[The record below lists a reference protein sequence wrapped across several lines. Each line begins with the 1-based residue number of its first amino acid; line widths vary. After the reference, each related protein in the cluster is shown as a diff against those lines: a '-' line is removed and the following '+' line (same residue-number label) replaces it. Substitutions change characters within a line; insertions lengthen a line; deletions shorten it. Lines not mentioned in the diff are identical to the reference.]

1 MFMTTTICYTEA
13 ASKKP
18 HQEHKEAEEQVAF
31 LFQKANWLLWD
42 WNGKIPTLAKVD
54 PEILVS

>member
-31 LFQKANWLLWD
+31 LF
-42 WNGKIPTLAKVD
+42 
-54 PEILVS
+54 